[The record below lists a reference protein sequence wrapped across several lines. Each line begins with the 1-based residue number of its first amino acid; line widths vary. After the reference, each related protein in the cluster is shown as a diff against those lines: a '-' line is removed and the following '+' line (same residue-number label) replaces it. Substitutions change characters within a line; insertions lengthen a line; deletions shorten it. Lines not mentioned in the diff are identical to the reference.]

1 MSLITLYLWQEQG
14 NKQWI
19 MEVKGDSYTFLYIG
33 LWTNILIALRKRGD
47 NMDNKMKNKKYY
59 TFRTIQNPI
68 EKS

>member
-1 MSLITLYLWQEQG
+1 
-14 NKQWI
+14 
-19 MEVKGDSYTFLYIG
+19 LYIG